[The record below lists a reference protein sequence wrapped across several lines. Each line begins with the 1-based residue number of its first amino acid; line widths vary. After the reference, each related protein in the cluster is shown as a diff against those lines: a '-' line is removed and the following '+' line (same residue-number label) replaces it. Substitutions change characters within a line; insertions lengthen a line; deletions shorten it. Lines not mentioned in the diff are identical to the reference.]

1 MKHISNILLTVTLLL
16 SGLTVVAQPKNI
28 PDDSE
33 RQKWFKEMRD
43 YKHNFLAKELDLS
56 REQQRKFF
64 PLYDEMEDQAA
75 RLNHETRLLEEK
87 VAKSE
92 TDVTDIEYEKAT
104 EALFEQKCKEGEI
117 EKAFMKKFQPILSKK
132 QLFQLKG
139 AERKFTRDIM
149 KHHRRLRSAH
159 HK

>member
-1 MKHISNILLTVTLLL
+1 MKHFSFFILTIAFLIN
-16 SGLTVVAQPKNI
+16 GAAAAAQPKNST
-28 PDDSE
+28 DND

-43 YKHNFLAKELDLS
+43 YKHNYLAKELDLS

-64 PLYDEMEDQAA
+64 PVYDEMEDETN
-75 RLNHETRLLEEK
+75 RLSQETRQLEDK
-87 VAKSE
+87 VAKE
-92 TDVTDIEYEKAT
+92 GDKATDIEYEKAT

-117 EKAFMKKFQPILSKK
+117 EKTYMKKFQTILSKK

-149 KHHRRLRSAH
+149 KHHRRLRSAQN
-159 HK
+159 KQ

>member
-16 SGLTVVAQPKNI
+16 SGLTVAAQPKNI
-28 PDDSE
+28 PDSE
-33 RQKWFKEMRD
+33 RQKWFKEIRE
-43 YKHNFLAKELDLS
+43 YKHSFLAKELDLS

-64 PLYDEMEDQAA
+64 LLYDEMEDQTN
-75 RLNHETRLLEEK
+75 RLNHETRQLEEK
-87 VAKSE
+87 VANSE
-92 TDVTDIEYEKAT
+92 TDATDIEYEKAT
-104 EALFEQKCKEGEI
+104 EVLFDQKCKEGEI
-117 EKAFMKKFQPILSKK
+117 EKAYLIKFQSILSKK

-149 KHHRRLRSAH
+149 KHHRRLRSAQ